1 MLITEAQL
9 RKVVR
14 EMILEADDPE
24 QVAAGAAASGAVA
37 ARVKTRISSD
47 KLAEF
52 TQFIADVLAGKVI
65 VTKSKNSIDHNLFVG
80 AFLNR
85 YYAMNPGSVGG
96 DKFVMMMGAG
106 TSYPEAAVKHFQ
118 RALELQADGDFG
130 RQTMTSLA
138 SGGQVRISP
147 TASKAL
153 KEDESFRK
161 LMAMIIG
168 RTTNDVLPSDAQE
181 ARLMDAV
188 KRMRSEQ
195 PYAAA
200 AEISSK
206 KGSTAALPDAPA
218 VNIRQASEPR
228 SR

>member
-37 ARVKTRISSD
+37 ARAAPRISPD

-65 VTKSKNSIDHNLFVG
+65 VTKGRNSINHNLFVG
-80 AFLNR
+80 AFLSR
-85 YYAMNPGSVGG
+85 YYAMYPKSVGEN
-96 DKFVMMMGAG
+96 KFLAMMGLG

-118 RALELQADGDFG
+118 KALGLQDDGDFG

-138 SGGQVRISP
+138 SGGVVRISP

-153 KEDESFRK
+153 KEDERFRK
-161 LMAMIIG
+161 LMAMIISL
-168 RTTNDVLPSDAQE
+168 TTKDVLPSDAQE
-181 ARLMDAV
+181 IRLKEAFARL
-188 KRMRSEQ
+188 KSEE

-200 AEISSK
+200 ADIGSK
-206 KGSTAALPDAPA
+206 KVPIAQLPDAPTG
-218 VNIRQASEPR
+218 NIQQAHGPR
-228 SR
+228 

>member
-37 ARVKTRISSD
+37 ARAASRISAG
-47 KLAEF
+47 KLTEF

-65 VTKSKNSIDHNLFVG
+65 VTKSKNSIDRNLFVG

-85 YYAMNPGSVGG
+85 FYKMKPDSVGG
-96 DKFVMMMGAG
+96 DKFLVMMGAG
-106 TSYPEAAVKHFQ
+106 TSYPAAAVMHFQ
-118 RALELQADGDFG
+118 KVLGLQVDGDFG

-153 KEDESFRK
+153 KEDEGFRK

-168 RTTNDVLPSDAQE
+168 LTTKDVLPSAEQE
-181 ARLMDAV
+181 GRLKEALARIQ
-188 KRMRSEQ
+188 SEE

-200 AEISSK
+200 ADMGSK

-218 VNIRQASEPR
+218 VNVQQATR
-228 SR
+228 

>member
-106 TSYPEAAVKHFQ
+106 TSYPAAAVMHFQ
-118 RALELQADGDFG
+118 RALGLQVDGDFG

-218 VNIRQASEPR
+218 VNIRQAYGPR
-228 SR
+228 

>member
-14 EMILEADDPE
+14 EMILEADDPA

-80 AFLNR
+80 AFLSR
-85 YYAMNPGSVGG
+85 YYSMIPGGGGG
-96 DKFVMMMGAG
+96 DKFLMTMGAG
-106 TSYPEAAVKHFQ
+106 TSYPEAAVKKFQ
-118 RALELQADGDFG
+118 KMLNLQVDGDFG

-168 RTTNDVLPSDAQE
+168 RTTKDVLPSAAQE
-181 ARLMDAV
+181 ARLMAAV
-188 KRMRSEQ
+188 ARMRSEQ

-200 AEISSK
+200 AEIVSK

>member
-14 EMILEADDPE
+14 EMILEADDPV

-37 ARVKTRISSD
+37 ARAKTRISAD

-85 YYAMNPGSVGG
+85 YYAMNPDSVGG

-168 RTTNDVLPSDAQE
+168 RTTNDVLPSDALE
-181 ARLMDAV
+181 ARLMNAV
-188 KRMRSEQ
+188 AKMRSEQ

-200 AEISSK
+200 AEIGSK
-206 KGSTAALPDAPA
+206 KGSTAALTDAPA
-218 VNIRQASEPR
+218 VNIQQASGPR
-228 SR
+228 P